1 MAGARKRAFLL
12 LRDGLALRQS
22 FQTKRLL
29 VLRGLSGTIGE
40 RPGVRLWFAHSS
52 EVPIYRQLVTQ
63 VVLAI
68 LCGDLKPGDRLPST
82 RELARRFALH
92 PNTVSAGYRQLERE
106 GWTERR
112 RGSGVYV
119 RTNDAPST
127 PEQILDQ
134 HIAGF
139 FRAVRELGLPAAS
152 VRARVAEWIAASPP
166 DHFVLIDPDVELRRI
181 LLAEIGQITSF
192 PVVGVSIEDGGL
204 PETLTAAIPLCRPSK
219 TKLVRAALPAG
230 VELITLPIRSPNELL
245 SSWLPAPVESM
256 IGVVSH
262 WPEFLE
268 TARTMLIAV
277 GLSSEVLV
285 FRDARDPRWRR
296 GLEQAT
302 AILCD
307 AFTASQPRMPSKPL
321 IIVSPVLA
329 ETAAAE
335 LRGYAQPMAL

>member
-1 MAGARKRAFLL
+1 
-12 LRDGLALRQS
+12 
-22 FQTKRLL
+22 
-29 VLRGLSGTIGE
+29 
-40 RPGVRLWFAHSS
+40 VRLWFAHSS

-68 LCGDLKPGDRLPST
+68 LCGDLRPGDRLPST

-119 RTNDAPST
+119 RANADAPST

-139 FRAVRELGLPAAS
+139 FRAVRELGLPAEA
-152 VRARVAEWIAASPP
+152 VRARVAQWIAAPPP
-166 DHFVLIDPDVELRRI
+166 DHFVLIDADAELRRI
-181 LLAEIGQITSF
+181 LLTEISKITSF
-192 PVVGVSIEDGGL
+192 PVTGASIEDCVL
-204 PETLTAAIPLCRPSK
+204 PETLAAAIPLCRPSK

-230 VELITLPIRSPNELL
+230 VELITLPIRSPNAWLNP
-245 SSWLPAPVESM
+245 WLPAPKASL

-262 WPEFLE
+262 WPEFLT
-268 TARTMLIAV
+268 TARTMLIAA
-277 GLSSEVLV
+277 GLPPEVLV
-285 FRDARDPRWRR
+285 FRDAREARWQR

-307 AFTASQPRMPSKPL
+307 AFTATLPRLPGKPHL
-321 IIVSPVLA
+321 IVFPLLA
-329 ETAAAE
+329 ETARAE
-335 LRGYAQPMAL
+335 LDGYSHHEAL

>member
-1 MAGARKRAFLL
+1 M
-12 LRDGLALRQS
+12 
-22 FQTKRLL
+22 
-29 VLRGLSGTIGE
+29 
-40 RPGVRLWFAHSS
+40 RLWFAHSS

-68 LCGDLKPGDRLPST
+68 LCGDLRPGDRLPST

-119 RTNDAPST
+119 RANDAPST

-139 FRAVRELGLPAAS
+139 FRAVRELGLPAEA
-152 VRARVAEWIAASPP
+152 VRARVAQWIAAPPP

-181 LLAEIGQITSF
+181 LLAEIGKMTSF
-192 PVVGVSIEDGGL
+192 PVAGASIEDCGL
-204 PETLTAAIPLCRPSK
+204 PETLAAAIPLCRPSK
-219 TKLVRAALPAG
+219 TKVVRAALPAG
-230 VELITLPIRSPNELL
+230 VELITLPIRSPNAWLNP
-245 SSWLPAPVESM
+245 WLPAPKASL
-256 IGVVSH
+256 IGVVSR
-262 WPEFLE
+262 WPEFLT
-268 TARTMLIAV
+268 TARTMLIAA
-277 GLSSEVLV
+277 GLPAEVLV
-285 FRDARDPRWRR
+285 FRDAREARWQR

-307 AFTASQPRMPSKPL
+307 AFTATLPRLPAKPHL
-321 IIVSPVLA
+321 IVYPLLA
-329 ETAAAE
+329 DTARAE
-335 LRGYAQPMAL
+335 LDGYSHHDAL

>member
-1 MAGARKRAFLL
+1 M
-12 LRDGLALRQS
+12 
-22 FQTKRLL
+22 
-29 VLRGLSGTIGE
+29 
-40 RPGVRLWFAHSS
+40 RLWFAHSS

-68 LCGDLKPGDRLPST
+68 LCGDLRPGDRLPST

-119 RTNDAPST
+119 RANADAPST

-139 FRAVRELGLPAAS
+139 FRAVRELGLPSEA
-152 VRARVAEWIAASPP
+152 VRARVAEWIAAPPP

-181 LLAEIGQITSF
+181 LLAEIGKMTSF
-192 PVVGVSIEDGGL
+192 PVAGASIEDCAL
-204 PETLTAAIPLCRPSK
+204 PETLAAAIPLCRPSK
-219 TKLVRAALPAG
+219 TKVVRAALPAG
-230 VELITLPIRSPNELL
+230 VELITLPIRSPNAWLNP
-245 SSWLPAPVESM
+245 WLPAPKASL
-256 IGVVSH
+256 IGIVSH
-262 WPEFLE
+262 WPEFLT
-268 TARTMLIAV
+268 TARTMLIAA
-277 GLSSEVLV
+277 GLPAEVLV
-285 FRDARDPRWRR
+285 FRDAREARWQR

-307 AFTASQPRMPSKPL
+307 AFTATLPRLPTKPH
-321 IIVSPVLA
+321 IIVFPLLA
-329 ETAAAE
+329 ETARAE
-335 LRGYAQPMAL
+335 LDSYSGHDAL

>member
-1 MAGARKRAFLL
+1 M
-12 LRDGLALRQS
+12 
-22 FQTKRLL
+22 
-29 VLRGLSGTIGE
+29 
-40 RPGVRLWFAHSS
+40 RLWFAHSS

-68 LCGDLKPGDRLPST
+68 LCGDLRPGDRLPST

-119 RTNDAPST
+119 GAKADVPST

-139 FRAVRELGLPAAS
+139 FRAVRELGLPAEA
-152 VRARVAEWIAASPP
+152 VRARVAQWIAAPPP
-166 DHFVLIDPDVELRRI
+166 DHFVVIDPDVELRRI
-181 LLAEIGQITSF
+181 LLVEIGKMTSF
-192 PVVGVSIEDGGL
+192 PVAGVSIEDCAL
-204 PETLTAAIPLCRPSK
+204 PETLAAAIPLCRPSK

-230 VELITLPIRSPNELL
+230 VELITLPIRSPNAWLNP
-245 SSWLPAPVESM
+245 WLPAPKTSL
-256 IGVVSH
+256 IGIVSH
-262 WPEFLE
+262 WPEFLS
-268 TARTMLIAV
+268 TARTMLIAA
-277 GLSSEVLV
+277 GLPSEVLV
-285 FRDARDPRWRR
+285 FRDAREARWQR

-307 AFTASQPRMPSKPL
+307 AFTATLPKLPAKPH
-321 IIVSPVLA
+321 IIVFPLLA
-329 ETAAAE
+329 ETAGAE
-335 LRGYAQPMAL
+335 LDGYSHRDAL

>member
-1 MAGARKRAFLL
+1 
-12 LRDGLALRQS
+12 
-22 FQTKRLL
+22 
-29 VLRGLSGTIGE
+29 
-40 RPGVRLWFAHSS
+40 VRLWFAHSS

-63 VVLAI
+63 VVLTI

-119 RTNDAPST
+119 RANADAPST

-139 FRAVRELGLPAAS
+139 FRAVRELGLPAAA
-152 VRARVAEWIAASPP
+152 VRARVAEWIAAPLP
-166 DHFVLIDPDVELRRI
+166 DHFVLIDPDAELRRI
-181 LLAEIGQITSF
+181 LLTEIGQITNF
-192 PVVGVSIEDGGL
+192 TVTGASIEDCRL
-204 PETLTAAIPLCRPSK
+204 PETLAAAIPLCRPSK

-230 VELITLPIRSPNELL
+230 VELITLPIRSANVWLNP
-245 SSWLPAPVESM
+245 WLPAPKASL

-262 WPEFLE
+262 WPEFLS
-268 TARTMLIAV
+268 TARTMLIAA
-277 GLSSEVLV
+277 GLPAEVLV
-285 FRDARDPRWRR
+285 FRDAREPRWRR
-296 GLEQAT
+296 GLEEAT

-307 AFTASQPRMPSKPL
+307 AFTATLPGLPAKPHR
-321 IIVSPVLA
+321 IVFPLLA
-329 ETAAAE
+329 ETARGE
-335 LRGYAQPMAL
+335 LDGYSRRDAL